1 MAAPFTMRQRLRFSH
16 CDPAGIA
23 YYPQLFALCDHVIEE
38 WTEQV
43 FAMPRAEFHGTRNL
57 ALPTADLQAQ
67 FSAVCKLGDR
77 LDFLLTVDRV
87 GRSSVGF
94 HIHVDC
100 EGEHRFTVR
109 YVQVL
114 TDHRDKKPLPWPAE
128 WRTALT
134 PKEHD
139 Q

>member
-38 WTEQV
+38 WTEAV
-43 FAMPRAEFHGTRNL
+43 LGLPRAEFHGERNL
-57 ALPTADLQAQ
+57 ALPTADLHAE
-67 FSAVCKLGDR
+67 FHAVCKLGDW
-77 LDFLLTVDRV
+77 LDYTLTVDEV
-87 GRSSVGF
+87 GRSSLRF
-94 HIHVDC
+94 HIDVAC
-100 EGEHRFTVR
+100 EGEPRFTVR

-114 TDHRDKKPLPWPAE
+114 TDHAEKKPLPWPDE
-128 WRTALT
+128 WRTALGA
-134 PKEHD
+134 KEMA